1 MSSRIVPLTALS
13 VMLLVIFW
21 AVVATAQQPGAQPVG
36 GQFLPIQPG
45 DLQPGGQ
52 PPQPFGQVGPV
63 QPGFAQPGVQPVAP
77 PQAPFQ
83 LNPQEQQFVDRILDD
98 WQAVSSRVKT
108 LKADFA
114 LYDYN
119 SVFNPPAPGEPEKP
133 IRTTLGTVR
142 YAAPDKG
149 HYETQ
154 DGEKWVCTGT
164 AIFEFNKQLQK
175 VREYRLPPQLQGQAI
190 SDGPMPFV
198 FGVEKKKM
206 NDRYWLRVITPAG
219 RHGEVWL
226 EAHPKLAKDAASFK
240 RIEVILKFTLNADG
254 TIADLQPF
262 ALNLIRQN
270 EKERSAYT
278 FQSMTT
284 NSMKDG
290 IANIVDWFI
299 TPKTPS
305 GWSHE
310 IADDGTQP
318 EPAGPGAGPNGPPP
332 GAGGIGAV
340 PLPVVPR

>member
-36 GQFLPIQPG
+36 GQFLPVQPN
-45 DLQPGGQ
+45 DLQPGQ
-52 PPQPFGQVGPV
+52 QQQQFGQVAPV
-63 QPGFAQPGVQPVAP
+63 QPGAAQPGLAQPFV

-83 LNPQEQQFVDRILDD
+83 LNPQEQAFVDRILDD
-98 WQAVSSRVKT
+98 WQTVSSRVKT

-119 SVFNPPAPGEPEKP
+119 SVFSQPAPGEPEKP
-133 IRTTLGTVR
+133 IRVTTGSVR

-175 VREYRLPPQLQGQAI
+175 VREYRLPPQMQGQAI

-219 RHGEVWL
+219 RNGEVWL
-226 EAHPKLAKDAASFK
+226 EAYPKLAKDAASFK
-240 RIEVILKFTLNADG
+240 KIEVILKFTLTAEN

-278 FQSMTT
+278 FQSMST
-284 NSMKDG
+284 NNLVDGFKD
-290 IANIVDWFI
+290 NFNWFV

-310 IADDGTQP
+310 LADDGTQP
-318 EPAGPGAGPNGPPP
+318 DPQPGTAPSGPPP
-332 GAGGIGAV
+332 SASGIGAV